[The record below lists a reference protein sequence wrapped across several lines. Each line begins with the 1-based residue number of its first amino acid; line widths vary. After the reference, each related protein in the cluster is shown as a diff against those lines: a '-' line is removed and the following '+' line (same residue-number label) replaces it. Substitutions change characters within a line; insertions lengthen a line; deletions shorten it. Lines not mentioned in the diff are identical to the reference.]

1 MHNVE
6 LWSRHFAEHTPAY
19 CTKVRRAIERA
30 GSTLCNIQMDEPYRH
45 VTYDI
50 GQCVKLGESMGFKG
64 IYSVEQWAPAY
75 IPPDP
80 FKTVQAIIAD
90 VAAAL

>member
-1 MHNVE
+1 MV
-6 LWSRHFAEHTPAY
+6 F
-19 CTKVRRAIERA
+19 
-30 GSTLCNIQMDEPYRH
+30 DEQYRH

-50 GQCVKLGESMGFKG
+50 GRCVKLGESMGFKG

-75 IPPDP
+75 VPEDT
-80 FKTVQAIIAD
+80 FEMVRAIIAD